1 MSMISRSCRSAATN
15 LKPLKFTIEKK
26 IDGAHGRAGVLE
38 TPHGVVETPAFV
50 SVGTKATV
58 KGMTPAMLK
67 ELGGQI
73 TLCNTYHL
81 YLQPGDELVAKAGGL
96 HKFMAWDGPMM
107 TDSGGFQVFSLGV
120 AYGKGISKI
129 LHPADVSAQI
139 PERSSADDGVPRLAT
154 IGNDGV
160 SFRSHIDGSLHYIT
174 PEKSMEIQ
182 HNLGADI
189 IFAFDECTSPTEE
202 RRYQEEALYRT
213 HAWAKRSLEYHQSKE
228 NASRQGLFGIVQG
241 GRDEELRRR
250 SAREIAAMRSTGG
263 AAFDGFGI
271 GGSFDKD
278 DLYSAVRWCAEELPE
293 EKPRHLL
300 GIGEPEDLFEG
311 VENGI
316 DLFDCVAPT
325 RLARSTGTLYTK
337 YGKIRMKNSKHREEF
352 FPVEDDCGCYLCQ
365 NFTRAY
371 LAHLFHAKEMLAS
384 ELASIHNL
392 YFITNLVA
400 TMRTK
405 IMEGTFADFK
415 REFLASYRSGT
426 SVDELDTKED
436 N

>member
-1 MSMISRSCRSAATN
+1 
-15 LKPLKFTIEKK
+15 LKPITFSIEKK
-26 IDGAHGRAGVLE
+26 IPGALGRAGTLV
-38 TPHGVVETPAFV
+38 TPHGTVMTPAFV

-58 KGMTPAMLK
+58 KGMTPAMLT

-81 YLQPGDELVAKAGGL
+81 YLQPGDELIAKAGGL
-96 HKFMAWDGPMM
+96 HSFMGWQGPMM
-107 TDSGGFQVFSLGV
+107 TDSGGFQVFSLGA
-120 AYGKGISKI
+120 AYGKGISKV
-129 LHPADVSAQI
+129 LHPADPSQQI

-189 IFAFDECTSPTEE
+189 IFAFDECTSPTED

-213 HAWAKRSLEYHQSKE
+213 HAWAKRSLDYHHGHS
-228 NASRQGLFGIVQG
+228 NAERQALFGIVQG
-241 GRDEELRRR
+241 GRDEELRRM
-250 SAREIAAMRSTGG
+250 SAKEIAAMRTMEGDE
-263 AAFDGFGI
+263 FDGFGI
-271 GGSFDKD
+271 GGSFEKA
-278 DLYSAVRWCAEELPE
+278 DLHSAVRWVNEELPE
-293 EKPRHLL
+293 DKPRHLL

-311 VENGI
+311 VEHGI

-337 YGKIRMKNSKHREEF
+337 DGKIRMKNSKHRDEF
-352 FPVEDDCGCYLCQ
+352 FPVEEGCGCYTCQ

-371 LAHLFHAKEMLAS
+371 LAHLFHAKEMLGS

-392 YFITNLVA
+392 YFITHLVA
-400 TMRTK
+400 TMRER
-405 IMEGTFADFK
+405 IIDGTFSEYK
-415 REFLASYRSGT
+415 KEFLTRYT
-426 SVDELDTKED
+426 SVSGAIDDAPEKEE

>member
-1 MSMISRSCRSAATN
+1 
-15 LKPLKFTIEKK
+15 LKPITFSIEKK
-26 IDGAHGRAGVLE
+26 IPGALGRAGTLV
-38 TPHGVVETPAFV
+38 TPHGTVMTPAFV

-58 KGMTPAMLK
+58 KGMTPAMLT

-81 YLQPGDELVAKAGGL
+81 YLQPGDELIAKAGGL
-96 HKFMAWDGPMM
+96 HSFMGWQGPMM
-107 TDSGGFQVFSLGV
+107 TDSGGFQVFSLGA
-120 AYGKGISKI
+120 AYGKGISKV
-129 LHPADVSAQI
+129 LHPADPSQQI

-189 IFAFDECTSPTEE
+189 IFAFDECTSPTED

-213 HAWAKRSLEYHQSKE
+213 HAWAKRSLDYHHGHS
-228 NASRQGLFGIVQG
+228 NAERQALFGIVQG
-241 GRDEELRRR
+241 GRDEELRRM
-250 SAREIAAMRSTGG
+250 SAKEIAAMRTMEGDE
-263 AAFDGFGI
+263 FDGFGI
-271 GGSFDKD
+271 GGSFEKA
-278 DLYSAVRWCAEELPE
+278 DLHSAVRWVNEELPE
-293 EKPRHLL
+293 DKPRHLL

-311 VENGI
+311 VEHGI

-337 YGKIRMKNSKHREEF
+337 DGKIRMKNSKHRDEF
-352 FPVEDDCGCYLCQ
+352 IPVEEGCGCYTCQ

-371 LAHLFHAKEMLAS
+371 LAHLFHAKEMLGS

-392 YFITNLVA
+392 YFITKLVA
-400 TMRTK
+400 TMRER
-405 IMEGTFADFK
+405 IIDGTFSEYK
-415 REFLASYRSGT
+415 KEFLARYT
-426 SVDELDTKED
+426 SVSGAIDDAPEKEE

>member
-1 MSMISRSCRSAATN
+1 MNPITFS
-15 LKPLKFTIEKK
+15 IEKK
-26 IDGAHGRAGVLE
+26 IEGKLGRAGVLE
-38 TPHGVVETPAFV
+38 TPHGVVKTPAFV

-67 ELGGQI
+67 EMGGQI

-81 YLQPGDELVAKAGGL
+81 YLQPGDELIAKAGGL
-96 HKFMAWDGPMM
+96 HTFMGWNGPMM

-129 LHPADVSAQI
+129 LHPADISAQI
-139 PERSSADDGVPRLAT
+139 PERSSADDGVPRLAEV
-154 IGNDGV
+154 GNDGV

-174 PEKSMEIQ
+174 PEKSIEIQ

-202 RRYQEEALYRT
+202 RRYQEEALLRT
-213 HAWAKRSLEYHQSKE
+213 HAWAQRSLDYHQGKP
-228 NASRQGLFGIVQG
+228 NAEKQALFGIVQG

-250 SAREIAAMRSTGG
+250 SAREIAAMQTAGG

-271 GGSFDKD
+271 GGSFEKD
-278 DLYSAVRWCAEELPE
+278 DLHSAVRWVNEELPE

-311 VENGI
+311 VENGV

-337 YGKIRMKNSKHREEF
+337 NGKIRMKNTKHREEF
-352 FPVEDDCGCYLCQ
+352 FPVEEDCGCYTCKH
-365 NFTRAY
+365 FTRAY
-371 LAHLFHAKEMLAS
+371 LAHLFHAKEMLGS

-400 TMRTK
+400 TMRER
-405 IMEGTFADFK
+405 IMDGTFGEYK
-415 REFLASYRSGT
+415 KQFLAGYKAEAEAI
-426 SVDELDTKED
+426 DPAAE
-436 N
+436 

>member
-1 MSMISRSCRSAATN
+1 M
-15 LKPLKFTIEKK
+15 KPLKFTIEKK
-26 IDGAHGRAGVLE
+26 IDGAHGRAGLLE

-58 KGMTPAMLK
+58 KGMTPAMLR
-67 ELGGQI
+67 EMGGQI

-120 AYGKGISKI
+120 AYGKGISKV

-160 SFRSHIDGSLHYIT
+160 SFRSHLDGSLHYIT

-202 RRYQEEALYRT
+202 RRYQEEALVRT
-213 HAWAKRSLEYHQSKE
+213 HAWAKRSLEYHHSKD
-228 NASRQGLFGIVQG
+228 NASRQALFGIVQG

-250 SAREIAAMRSTGG
+250 SSKEIAAMRTANGEE
-263 AAFDGFGI
+263 FDGFGI
-271 GGSFDKD
+271 GGSFEKD

-337 YGKIRMKNSKHREEF
+337 HGKIRMKNSKHREEF
-352 FPVEDDCGCYLCQ
+352 FPVEDDCGCYLCK

-400 TMRTK
+400 TMRAK
-405 IMEGTFADFK
+405 IIEGTFTEFK
-415 REFLASYRSGT
+415 KDFLASYRSSAG
-426 SVDELDTKED
+426 VDELDTKED

>member
-1 MSMISRSCRSAATN
+1 M
-15 LKPLKFTIEKK
+15 KPIKFTIEKK
-26 IDGAHGRAGVLE
+26 IDGALGRAGVLE
-38 TPHGVVETPAFV
+38 TPHGVVQTPAFV

-58 KGMTPAMLK
+58 KGMTPAMLT

-81 YLQPGDELVAKAGGL
+81 YLQPGDELIAKAGGL
-96 HKFMAWDGPMM
+96 HTFLGWNGPMM

-129 LHPADVSAQI
+129 LHPDAPLEQI

-213 HAWAKRSLEYHQSKE
+213 HAWAKRSLDYHHSKE
-228 NASRQGLFGIVQG
+228 NAARQGLFGIVQG
-241 GRDEELRRR
+241 GRDEELRRK
-250 SAREIAAMRSTGG
+250 SAQEIAAMRTMDG
-263 AAFDGFGI
+263 AEFDGFGI

-278 DLYSAVRWCAEELPE
+278 DLYSAVQWCCQELPE
-293 EKPRHLL
+293 GKPRHLL

-337 YGKIRMKNSKHREEF
+337 NGKIRMKNSKHREEF
-352 FPVEDDCGCYLCQ
+352 FAVEDDCGCYTCK

-371 LAHLFHAKEMLAS
+371 LAHLFHAKEMLGS

-392 YFITNLVA
+392 HFITNLVA
-400 TMRTK
+400 TMRER
-405 IMEGTFADFK
+405 IIDGTFK
-415 REFLASYRSGT
+415 EYKKSFLEKYQASGEA
-426 SVDELDTKED
+426 VDVAEGAED